1 MLPKKMFFPI
11 GDGEELEERMKG
23 ALIVSKF
30 FNTHLEI
37 LSTEHT
43 MDVDRFIKNEITL
56 LSTPLKDELLDG
68 LASYRENNNSRDAVI
83 FERLCKELDITI
95 SDAPIQG
102 KATAQRIVKHG
113 KRADLVCQQSKFCD
127 IVIAAA
133 PPEGSSAEAFESS
146 VTCSGKPVFVIPR
159 AMTELKMDKILI
171 GWNNSPETAR
181 AISEAIPLLQ
191 KAKEVKIISSE
202 AYTTEGLG
210 AIRDLQAYLT
220 LHDIDANFELVKTT
234 FIPGEALL
242 NNAISGQYD
251 LIVAGAYGRK
261 GLKEMM
267 FGGASTYLLKHTP
280 IPTFVSH

>member
-1 MLPKKMFFPI
+1 MQPKKVFFPI
-11 GDGEELEERMKG
+11 GEGEELEERIRG

-30 FNTHLEI
+30 FGTHLEV
-37 LSTEHT
+37 LGSGST
-43 MDVDRFIKNEITL
+43 MDIDQFIKKEVSRLSNEF
-56 LSTPLKDELLDG
+56 KDELLDG
-68 LASYRENNNSRDAVI
+68 LETLKKEHTSREAVI
-83 FERLCKELDITI
+83 FNRACKALGVTV
-95 SDAPIQG
+95 SDTPKKG
-102 KATAQRIVKHG
+102 EVTAQIVAKHG
-113 KRADLVCQQSKFCD
+113 KRSELVCQQSKFCD

-210 AIRDLQAYLT
+210 AIRDLQAYLA

-267 FGGASTYLLKHTP
+267 FGGSAAYLLKHTP